1 MMATDERLAAR
12 IREVFVTKLHI
23 EPPADGVDMIAAG
36 LLDSLNIVALL
47 LHVEQELGIKV
58 TVDDVEIDDFRTID
72 GIARCL
78 ERQRSRL

>member
-1 MMATDERLAAR
+1 MATHGTLPER
-12 IREVFVTKLHI
+12 IRELFLTKLQI
-23 EPPADGVDMIAAG
+23 EPPADGVDMIEAG
-36 LLDSLNIVALL
+36 ILDSLNVVALL
-47 LHVEQELGIKV
+47 LHVEQQLGIKV